1 MDYFSQ
7 KFGGKC
13 RFAWMAVSVGVAC
26 LALAGCST
34 VDSLRGEGFHDNS
47 MSDAIRETQP
57 APKKPQ
63 EFWSFSNKAREIEAD
78 FPDP

>member
-1 MDYFSQ
+1 MPFRLDGYLVV
-7 KFGGKC
+7 
-13 RFAWMAVSVGVAC
+13 RGV
-26 LALAGCST
+26 LVLAGCST

-57 APKKPQ
+57 AAKKPQ

-78 FPDP
+78 FPDS